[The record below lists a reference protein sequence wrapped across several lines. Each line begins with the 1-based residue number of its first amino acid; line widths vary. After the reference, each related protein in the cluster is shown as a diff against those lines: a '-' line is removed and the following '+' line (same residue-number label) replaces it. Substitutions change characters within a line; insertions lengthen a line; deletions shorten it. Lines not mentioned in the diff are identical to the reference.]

1 MAVFNAVADHVA
13 DDEDEE
19 MIDDGFAFK
28 FHFHLTLR
36 LCFFKQLPDDCAL
49 ALQGQPRMVDVV
61 GVDVFQPFYRRVQRA
76 LNLKFQVGPQRVPD
90 GQVLKLV
97 LPERFYPLG
106 VR

>member
-1 MAVFNAVADHVA
+1 
-13 DDEDEE
+13 
-19 MIDDGFAFK
+19 MI
-28 FHFHLTLR
+28 
-36 LCFFKQLPDDCAL
+36 
-49 ALQGQPRMVDVV
+49 DVV

-90 GQVLKLV
+90 GQVLKLI